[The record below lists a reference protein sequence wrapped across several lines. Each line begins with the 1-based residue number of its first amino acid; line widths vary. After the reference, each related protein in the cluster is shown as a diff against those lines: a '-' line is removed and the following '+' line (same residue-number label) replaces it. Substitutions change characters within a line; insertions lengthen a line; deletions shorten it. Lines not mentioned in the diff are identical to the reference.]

1 MMVVLS
7 ALIHLQFIKIVSKF
21 PTIFIGREFVYF
33 VYTTS
38 VRGLGMDEFLLIF
51 NYIHSFTN
59 SKRYRAAHRILI
71 PY

>member
-1 MMVVLS
+1 MMVLLS

-51 NYIHSFTN
+51 ITFTPL
-59 SKRYRAAHRILI
+59 LI
-71 PY
+71 QNVTEPPIGF